1 MGYLHYSTLYD
12 KYYRILDGSTQVNA
26 SEINSMSVPDR
37 NSLKELGNKI
47 IQTNNLTTQYCDKIL
62 GDLIYE

>member
-26 SEINSMSVPDR
+26 GEINSIPVPGR
-37 NSLKELGNKI
+37 SSLKQLGDKI
-47 IQTNNLTTQYCDKIL
+47 INSNDFTTDNCDKLL
-62 GDLIYE
+62 GELIHG